1 MDSMGVTVWRVSR
14 QRRYAACPC
23 RMDPGP
29 PMPPETVASRR
40 IVILLG
46 LLTGIGAI
54 AIDMALPA
62 IPAMAEVL
70 ESPISVGQQIVG
82 VFILGVGLGQLPAGV
97 ISDRV
102 GRLPVLM
109 AGMTIFTAAGAV
121 TVLATSMDA
130 MLVARFVQG
139 LGASTGLVI
148 ARAVVRDISSGAES
162 ARILSLMV
170 AIFTFAPMVAPV
182 IGGFLVEHF
191 DWRAPFAFVS
201 VIGVLLLIAARLI
214 LPETG
219 RRNSRGHFFRQ
230 LWNSSLEFA
239 SHRRSVLGVLLIVL
253 PSMGFMPVL
262 SFASALIIDLYGF
275 TPAQFGFVFALAGL
289 SILTG
294 ALLNRRLLLRFGT
307 IQLIGIGAGILG
319 VAGLSLAV
327 IAWQGAVGF
336 WWVWGSV
343 CLYTS
348 GVSFIAANATAMAL
362 DPVPE
367 IAGAASSIIGTLQNV
382 FGALSAIAA
391 GLLYNGTVASC
402 IIMMAVFGLLT
413 FSLFLGRG
421 VVLRD
426 DSDE

>member
-1 MDSMGVTVWRVSR
+1 
-14 QRRYAACPC
+14 
-23 RMDPGP
+23 
-29 PMPPETVASRR
+29 MPHETVASRR

-62 IPAMAEVL
+62 IPSMAEVL
-70 ESPISVGQQIVG
+70 GAPISVGQQIVG
-82 VFILGVGLGQLPAGV
+82 IFILGVGLGQLPAGV

-102 GRLPVLM
+102 GRIPVLM
-109 AGMTIFTAAGAV
+109 LGMTVFSAAGVV

-130 MLVARFVQG
+130 MLIARFVQG
-139 LGASTGLVI
+139 LGASTGLVV
-148 ARAVVRDISSGAES
+148 ARAVVRDISSGAEA

-170 AIFTFAPMVAPV
+170 AIFTFAPMVAPI

-191 DWRAPFAFVS
+191 GWRAPFGFVS
-201 VIGVLLLIAARLI
+201 VIGVLLLIAARLM

-219 RRNSRGHFFRQ
+219 RRKADGHILRQ

-262 SFASALIIDLYGF
+262 SFASALVIDLYGF

-294 ALLNRRLLLRFGT
+294 ALVNRQLLLRFGT
-307 IQLIGIGAGILG
+307 TQLIGIGAVILG
-319 VAGLSLAV
+319 VAGFGLAFF
-327 IAWQGAVGF
+327 AWYGTVGF

-362 DPVPE
+362 DPVPD

-402 IIMMAVFGLLT
+402 IIPMAAFGLLT
-413 FSLFLGRG
+413 LGLFLGRDA
-421 VVLRD
+421 VLRGN
-426 DSDE
+426 SRR